1 LKPELFIATPPKAK
15 KPPEGYKNPL
25 EALYSISSG
34 KIFSQFYPEV

>member
-1 LKPELFIATPPKAK
+1 MLLLHRITSIKK
-15 KPPEGYKNPL
+15 KPPKGYRNPL